1 MTGATGTSAGWSGG
15 PGEVAGEGVVVV
27 ARGEAARAELGP
39 VRSRI
44 PSLYADP
51 LSWLVVDAVDDALST
66 CAEDLD
72 AVRDEVAVI
81 LVSALCTL
89 QTMEAVA
96 RSARSGRVSPLR
108 FAGASP
114 GGAGSLACVVRGF
127 KGPSLTLATGPG
139 RGVPVARTLARSWL
153 RSGAAE
159 YVVVSVHHAE
169 GDGRHRVR
177 TTVVG
182 AGPDLRRALPVPG
195 R

>member
-1 MTGATGTSAGWSGG
+1 MTGMAAERSEV
-15 PGEVAGEGVVVV
+15 PEEVAGEGVVVV
-27 ARGEAARAELGP
+27 ARGEATRAELGP

-51 LSWLVVDAVDDALST
+51 LAWLVVDSVDDALST
-66 CAEDLD
+66 CSDELD

-89 QTMEAVA
+89 QTMEAIE
-96 RSARSGRVSPLR
+96 RSVRNGRVSPLR

-127 KGPSLTLATGPG
+127 KGPSLTLATHPG
-139 RGVPVARTLARSWL
+139 KGVPVARTLARSWL

-159 YVVVSVHHAE
+159 YVVVSVHHVE
-169 GDGRHRVR
+169 EDGRHRVR
-177 TTVVG
+177 STVLG
-182 AGPDLRRALPVPG
+182 PGPDLRHALPMPG